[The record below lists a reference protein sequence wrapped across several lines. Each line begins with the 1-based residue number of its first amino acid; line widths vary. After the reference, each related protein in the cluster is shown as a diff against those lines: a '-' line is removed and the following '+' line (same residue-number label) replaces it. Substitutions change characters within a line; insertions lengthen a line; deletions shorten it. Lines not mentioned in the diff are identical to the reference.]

1 MKIISKFKDYYD
13 YLQGIYGIDEKLIL
27 DRTKFVNRYPY
38 GENAVVRFFICGVGV
53 EGLFRAGK
61 FWYGNELEQFSDKKH
76 HFWGNS
82 GNYYFVKPNPAKLYG
97 GSGSRVLKVPMKFKD
112 WIQVQETIAY
122 QNRKVEVCPNDKYD
136 CPILVEDHYYKTGC
150 YEEDGF
156 CQNPILSEYQFHK
169 VFSAQ
174 DIWFMLTEWLG
185 REKQIKEMRSDKEK
199 LLSNGFDLK
208 TSFRHPIK

>member
-27 DRTKFVNRYPY
+27 DRTKFVNRFPY
-38 GENAVVRFFICGVGV
+38 GENAVARFFICGMVV
-53 EGLFRAGK
+53 EGLFRDGK
-61 FWYGNELEQFSDKKH
+61 FWYGEELELIGKIRPSSKYWRNNDK
-76 HFWGNS
+76 
-82 GNYYFVKPNPAKLYG
+82 YYFVDRDKSNIRGDKY
-97 GSGSRVLKVPMKFKD
+97 VQILKVPTPFKT
-112 WIQVQETIAY
+112 WIQTQKSEFY
-122 QNRKVEVCPNDKYD
+122 QNKTEDICPNDKYD
-136 CPILVEDHYYKTGC
+136 CPIMVSSYFGDG
-150 YEEDGF
+150 YEL
-156 CQNPILSEYQFHK
+156 NPVLSEYQFHK